1 MPFVVPA
8 HGDPASLSLRDAG
21 NEAATFLIYGAVLSA
36 GNFAAQQTAW
46 GLVVTD
52 AMALVLGAKATTNYG
67 NKIDYLWSQPTN
79 GAAREIALL
88 IQGEDSVTGQRLTAK
103 LPTLDPTIPS
113 YVININAKD
122 IVEMDTPTAIATFM
136 ADLAAFWKNP
146 FTGNSVNIRGL
157 RVVRGGK

>member
-21 NEAATFLIYGAVLSA
+21 NEAATFLIYGAVLTA

-67 NKIDYLWSQPTN
+67 NKIDYIWDQPTN

-88 IQGEDSVTGQRLTAK
+88 VQGMDAVTGQRLTAK
-103 LPTLDPTIPS
+103 LPTLDPTIPA
-113 YVININAKD
+113 YVENINARD
-122 IVEMDTPTAIATFM
+122 VILTDSPTAIATFVT
-136 ADLAAFWKNP
+136 DLEAFWKNP
-146 FTGNSVNIRGL
+146 YTGNSMTVRGL
-157 RVVRGGK
+157 KVVRGGK